1 MVTQHGSKHHYW
13 SLGAVF
19 VFKLLLY
26 KALFWNCGKILLS
39 GTCPSSKDPSG
50 KKNFWLQIFK
60 IWVSSEVKS
69 GSEPLFDLQ
78 EALGMTS
85 NMAIFAVFRRR
96 NGSKLKLPD
105 PVFPPHLGVPN
116 FFWCFWNIFMAISNG
131 QNCDTPVSPFWSL
144 KVTVVLTMLFAS
156 FWNSLV
162 KFLCE
167 HMIHVLMDEK
177 YLLDLLGR
185 RSTEKWSMYQDWNQ
199 SRNHWGPA
207 VWQES
212 FLPLDMTTIWT
223 SKRSSSLQVLRWSGW
238 GSSCS
243 HFQNHWS
250 SRTKIGPWHSSETS
264 WRLPRFW

>member
-1 MVTQHGSKHHYW
+1 MTRVTQHGSKHHYW

-85 NMAIFAVFRRR
+85 NMAISAIFRRW
-96 NGSKLKLPD
+96 NGSKLKLP
-105 PVFPPHLGVPN
+105 VVPPHLGVPN

-131 QNCDTPVSPFWSL
+131 QNRDTPVSPFWSL
-144 KVTVVLTMLFAS
+144 KVTVVFTNLKTCLTKFAC
-156 FWNSLV
+156 FFFN
-162 KFLCE
+162 
-167 HMIHVLMDEK
+167 
-177 YLLDLLGR
+177 
-185 RSTEKWSMYQDWNQ
+185 N
-199 SRNHWGPA
+199 NHN
-207 VWQES
+207 
-212 FLPLDMTTIWT
+212 I
-223 SKRSSSLQVLRWSGW
+223 
-238 GSSCS
+238 
-243 HFQNHWS
+243 
-250 SRTKIGPWHSSETS
+250 
-264 WRLPRFW
+264 